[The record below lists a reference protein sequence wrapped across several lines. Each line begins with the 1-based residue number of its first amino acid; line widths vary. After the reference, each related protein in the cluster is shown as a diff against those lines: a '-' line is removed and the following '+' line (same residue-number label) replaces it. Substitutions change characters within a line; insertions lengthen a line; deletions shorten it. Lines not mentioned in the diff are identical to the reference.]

1 MAVNGQKGGR
11 ASGGAPV
18 AASLSSPPVPNS
30 PVWQYNGIVL
40 PYEEARYSL
49 AAGHF
54 TVKKKGENM
63 RGIVFHGDRELAI
76 EEFPDPTPGPDEVI
90 IEMGASG
97 MCGSDLHTYRAP
109 RGSAAASLGLGGGG
123 GPVIAGHEPCGVVV
137 AQGSA
142 VTDRQAQVGQRV
154 MVFHY
159 HGCGVCQ
166 HCRQGWSQMC
176 VDGAAIYGI
185 TAHGAHAPYMAV
197 PATTLV
203 PLPEKL
209 SFQAGAAISCGAGTA
224 YAALR
229 RMGVSGGATLAIFGQ
244 GPVGLAATM
253 MAAAM
258 GVRVAAIDISPERL
272 ALAQEFGATWTVNSQ
287 IDPPVEAIQALTRRV
302 GVDYALDCSGA
313 PRARVAAVRACRAW
327 ATVCFVG
334 EGGSVTLEVSQDLL
348 RKQLTLLGSWTF
360 SIVGQAECAR
370 FVADNQIPLDRL
382 FTHRFSLEEAAH
394 AYQLFDSQTMGK
406 GVFVF
411 E

>member
-1 MAVNGQKGGR
+1 
-11 ASGGAPV
+11 
-18 AASLSSPPVPNS
+18 
-30 PVWQYNGIVL
+30 
-40 PYEEARYSL
+40 
-49 AAGHF
+49 
-54 TVKKKGENM
+54 M
-63 RGIVFHGDRELAI
+63 RGVVFHGDRALEI
-76 EEFPDPTPGPDEVI
+76 EEFPDPTPAPDEVV

-109 RGSAAASLGLGGGG
+109 RGGAAASLGLGKGGS
-123 GPVIAGHEPCGVVV
+123 PVIAGHEPCGVVV
-137 AQGSA
+137 ARGAA
-142 VTDRQAQVGQRV
+142 VSDRQTRIGQRV

-203 PLPEKL
+203 PLPDEL
-209 SFQAGAAISCGAGTA
+209 SFPAGAAISCGAGTA

-229 RMGVSGGATLAIFGQ
+229 RMGIAGGATLAIFGQ

-258 GVRVAAIDISPERL
+258 GVRVVAIDITPERL
-272 ALAQEFGATWTVNSQ
+272 ALAQELGAAWTLNAQ
-287 IDPPVEAIQALTRRV
+287 GAEPVEAIRALTRGA

-313 PRARVAAVRACRAW
+313 PQARAAAVRACRAW

-334 EGGSVTLEVSQDLL
+334 EGGTVTLDVSQDLL
-348 RKQLTLLGSWTF
+348 RKQLTLVGSWTF
-360 SIVGQAECAR
+360 NIVGQADCAR
-370 FVADNQIPLDRL
+370 FVADNGIPLDRL
-382 FTHRFSLEEAAH
+382 FTHRFGLEEAAR

-411 E
+411 